1 MQILIQQSLIY
12 KYKLNIESKGVNKMS
27 LAVIP
32 ADIEK
37 IKRSDNITYLDT
49 TPTGATRTWAVVG
62 VRNR

>member
-1 MQILIQQSLIY
+1 
-12 KYKLNIESKGVNKMS
+12 MS